1 MKDKISK
8 WIIEWLGLEVWMNGI
23 MQEVGICK
31 ISAGDR
37 LISLEAENER
47 LRKQN
52 SELIE
57 ALLAKGNGIGN
68 NLVGSQIHYA
78 EPPIR
83 RMNVREQIAEMT
95 RLAME
100 ADRQDL
106 EKRKK
111 ELVNG

>member
-1 MKDKISK
+1 MISK
-8 WIIEWLGLEVWMNGI
+8 WIIKWLGLEVWMNGI

-57 ALLAKGNGIGN
+57 ALLAKGNGNGIN
-68 NLVGSQIHYA
+68 NISSQIHYA

-95 RLAME
+95 RLAVE
-100 ADRQDL
+100 ADRQEL

-111 ELVNG
+111 ELING